1 MMQKNYPSESAVS
14 TSLLALRKGTSEPA
28 HRGGHR
34 LCRRKTLLGIMVDAD
49 SDGVDEQWVR
59 PVRRLLPAFES
70 PLTDC
75 SRAVC
80 YQLG

>member
-1 MMQKNYPSESAVS
+1 MDTGSAEEREGAEAS
-14 TSLLALRKGTSEPA
+14 N
-28 HRGGHR
+28 
-34 LCRRKTLLGIMVDAD
+34 TLSVLGIVVDAD
-49 SDGVDEQWVR
+49 SDGGDEQWLR